1 MVVDRDG
8 HCSVLYLVFLFL
20 MKILNYVFCIGFW
33 VGRGRVSEYVT
44 KEGLGIVD

>member
-20 MKILNYVFCIGFW
+20 MKVLNYGFCIDFW
-33 VGRGRVSEYVT
+33 VGRGRVSEYIT